1 MTKLIALAI
10 GMTGTFY
17 SNGQS
22 AGQSAEITRI
32 WSETCV
38 NIKITSGAGF
48 GAPDPTSVFVPPLDT
63 PADRHPAGYYFLPDA
78 FVAAAKTAPYVKEAA
93 ADLSALRV
101 KLKSGEYDGADIM
114 AAWIAIDE
122 LIARRQAEAAPSGT
136 EGVVAAKPDRPLSFG
151 ERAVGLQ
158 FNPSNQTAVYQ
169 CKSKF
174 AALIDQL
181 EARRQSTTDGEVKRL
196 CSIAI
201 TEAQTAQMWAVKAL
215 TWES

>member
-1 MTKLIALAI
+1 MTAKLIALAI
-10 GMTGTFY
+10 GMNGTFY
-17 SNGQS
+17 G
-22 AGQSAEITRI
+22 AGQAEPLQGEITHI
-32 WSETCV
+32 WSEACV
-38 NIKITSGAGF
+38 NLKLVDGYE
-48 GAPDPTSVFVPPLDT
+48 PTSVFVPPQGT
-63 PADRHPAGYYFLPDA
+63 PATGIPSGGYYFLPDA
-78 FVAAAKTAPYVKEAA
+78 FVEAT
-93 ADLSALRV
+93 SA
-101 KLKSGEYDGADIM
+101 EPATF
-114 AAWIAIDE
+114 
-122 LIARRQAEAAPSGT
+122 GT
-136 EGVVAAKPDRPLSFG
+136 EGIVAANPDRPLSFG

-169 CKSKF
+169 CKTRY